1 MRLRLKKELNRSV
14 ALTGRDWILISN
26 VKHKTMKK
34 ELLNNIRGMLS
45 TGKANLSNLE
55 FEELLDEVQSE
66 VDTFRDS
73 EEETEESEVE
83 EEEEDEDA

>member
-1 MRLRLKKELNRSV
+1 M
-14 ALTGRDWILISN
+14 IISN

-34 ELLNNIRGMLS
+34 ELLDNIRGMLS
-45 TGKANLSNLE
+45 TGKANLSDLE

-66 VDTFRDS
+66 LDTFRDS
-73 EEETEESEVE
+73 EEEEEETEDS

>member
-1 MRLRLKKELNRSV
+1 
-14 ALTGRDWILISN
+14 
-26 VKHKTMKK
+26 MKK